1 MSTLIRELVARLP
14 DLAIQGDFI
23 DERGITDWMK
33 EQAGVPQE
41 PTAMNQ
47 LRKKA
52 EGESS
57 QVQLD
62 R

>member
-14 DLAIQGDFI
+14 DMAIQGDFI
-23 DERGITDWMK
+23 DERGITVWMK

-41 PTAMNQ
+41 PTAMHQ

>member
-23 DERGITDWMK
+23 DERGIADVME

-41 PTAMNQ
+41 PTAMAQ
-47 LRKKA
+47 LRRKS

-57 QVQLD
+57 QIQLD

>member
-1 MSTLIRELVARLP
+1 MSTLIRELFARLP
-14 DLAIQGDFI
+14 DMAIQGDFI

-41 PTAMNQ
+41 PTAMHQ

>member
-1 MSTLIRELVARLP
+1 MSNILRELMARTP
-14 DLAIQGDFI
+14 KMAIQGDFI
-23 DERGITDWMK
+23 DERGMADWME

-57 QVQLD
+57 QIQLD

>member
-1 MSTLIRELVARLP
+1 M
-14 DLAIQGDFI
+14 AIQGDFI
-23 DERGITDWMK
+23 DERGMADWME

-57 QVQLD
+57 QIQLD

>member
-1 MSTLIRELVARLP
+1 MSDIIREMMARLP
-14 DLAIQGDFI
+14 VMSIQGDFI
-23 DERGITDWMK
+23 DERGIADVMQ

-41 PTAMNQ
+41 PTAMAQ
-47 LRKKA
+47 LRRKA

-57 QVQLD
+57 QIQLD

>member
-14 DLAIQGDFI
+14 DMAIQGDFI

-41 PTAMNQ
+41 PTTMNQ

>member
-14 DLAIQGDFI
+14 DMAIQGDFI

-52 EGESS
+52 EAN
-57 QVQLD
+57 QAKFN
-62 R
+62 